1 MTSVTLP
8 AGVTEIGERSFYNIS
23 ALTEFNFSES
33 SRPSAILPSMAA
45 ES

>member
-8 AGVTEIGERSFYNIS
+8 AGVTEIGERSFYNIT

-33 SRPSAILPSMAA
+33 LKTIGDFASMAA